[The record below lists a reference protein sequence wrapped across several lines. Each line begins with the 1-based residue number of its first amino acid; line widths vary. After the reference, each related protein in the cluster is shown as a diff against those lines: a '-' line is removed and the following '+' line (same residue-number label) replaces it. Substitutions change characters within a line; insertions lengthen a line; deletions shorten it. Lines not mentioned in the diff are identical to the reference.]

1 MREKAAKERKMKQPP
16 IVADRSEGRDNNF
29 NLLRV
34 FAAAGVLV
42 SHAFV
47 LSLGSS
53 EYEPLTQWLGGK
65 SLGSISVLVFFAIS
79 GFFITRSFDR
89 RNSLWGFFQARIF
102 RIFPALAIVLLL
114 TIPISGLFF
123 TTSPQDIF
131 WPAAFGYFFHNISLF
146 SMQYNLPGVFE
157 ANPYGSPIN
166 GSLWTLSYEV
176 LCYLGVVICGLLGLL
191 SRPRIFAVGIFVFL
205 VVYGVTVIG
214 DIHPRIDKLMYLGL
228 PFLTGM
234 SFYLWR
240 DSLRLSFTAAF
251 GLALLAA
258 LLHSTPLFLPAF
270 TVALSYAV
278 FVIGYAQNSLFLNY
292 NRLGDY
298 SYGLYIYAF
307 PVQQIIASTGNT
319 VPAINIALAL
329 PISLLCS
336 VISWHIIEAPAMNY
350 GRSIS
355 RRGYRP
361 NKELS

>member
-1 MREKAAKERKMKQPP
+1 MRLPP
-16 IVADRSEGRDNNF
+16 VVSDRLEGRDNNF
-29 NLLRV
+29 NLLRIL
-34 FAAAGVLV
+34 AAAGVLV
-42 SHAFV
+42 SHAFA

-53 EYEPLTQWLGGK
+53 KYEPFHQWLGGK
-65 SLGSISVLVFFAIS
+65 SLGSISVLIFFAIS
-79 GFFITRSFDR
+79 GFFIARSFDR
-89 RNSLWGFFQARIF
+89 RKSLWGFFQARIF
-102 RIFPALAIVLLL
+102 RILPALAVVLLL
-114 TIPISGLFF
+114 TILIVGVFF
-123 TTSPQDIF
+123 TTAPQNVF
-131 WPAAFGYFFHNISLF
+131 WPASFGYFFHNISLF
-146 SMQYNLPGVFE
+146 SMQYDLPGVFE
-157 ANPYGSPIN
+157 TNPYGPSIN

-176 LCYLGVVICGLLGLL
+176 LCYFGVVICGLLGLL

-205 VVYGVTVIG
+205 VVYGITVIG
-214 DIHPRIDKLMYLGL
+214 DIHPRIDTLMYLGL

-240 DSLRLSFTAAF
+240 DNLRLSFTAAF
-251 GLALLAA
+251 GLVLVAT
-258 LLHSTPLFLPAF
+258 LLHSTPLFLPTF
-270 TVALSYAV
+270 TIALSYAV

-336 VISWHIIEAPAMNY
+336 VISWHIIEAPAMSY

-361 NKELS
+361 NRELS